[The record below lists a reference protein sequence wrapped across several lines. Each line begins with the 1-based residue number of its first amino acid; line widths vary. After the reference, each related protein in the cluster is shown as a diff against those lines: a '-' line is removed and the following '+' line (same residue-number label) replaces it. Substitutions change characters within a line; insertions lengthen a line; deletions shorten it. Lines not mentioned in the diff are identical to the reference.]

1 MAVQHTRSAA
11 AADGAG
17 SDVLGPEHDALARRL
32 TRASAAALVVTVAVL
47 VLVTAP
53 LVLALPIILAIYLAL
68 EAVFAVLYW

>member
-1 MAVQHTRSAA
+1 MAVQHAMSAA
-11 AADGAG
+11 AGG
-17 SDVLGPEHDALARRL
+17 GCSDVLGPEHDALARRM
-32 TRASAAALVVTVAVL
+32 TRAAAAAFLATIAVL